1 LARGFLSGV
10 IWGVVLSAMVLWV
23 ASQLGGMISL
33 LLAPPEQVSDQAP
46 PPPQTAAAPEPAPA
60 APEPGA
66 LPATEPSRLGRELPA
81 GTSETPPQAETAPA
95 RAPQAG
101 AEAAPPAE
109 PAQAPEP
116 AAPGRIGE
124 EPARPDTAVAS
135 LPAPGA
141 DAAPREIEDAPAP
154 RAAPGGVTAPGAPAR
169 PGSGAAGRPV
179 PDAPPP
185 PPGQPAPATPA
196 APDADS
202 APAAVTPPVP
212 RFTEPQIVDVPA
224 PREDEPPMPGEAGQP
239 PGQPEVAALP
249 PPEQEQPPA
258 TAGAPPPGP
267 RVLRPGEGGLR
278 SNRLPTI
285 GGEPPARA
293 EEEEPAVDQAAD
305 ENAPAIERFAVP
317 FENPEGRPLMA
328 VILLP
333 DPAAQA
339 PQIGALPFPVSYAVD
354 AGRADATERM
364 RAIRAAGYE
373 VVLLAPLPEGASPR
387 DAEVAFESYLAAV
400 PEAVAVLDSRAAVFQ
415 SGRLL
420 ASQVADIL
428 ADTGHGMITYARG
441 LNSAIQV
448 AEREGIPA
456 ALVFRDIDGSGQ
468 DAAAIR
474 RFLDQAAFRAGQ
486 LQRVV
491 LVARNR
497 PETIRALVEWSLGNR
512 ARTVTLA
519 PVSAVLLGR

>member
-1 LARGFLSGV
+1 MARGFLSGV

-33 LLAPPEQVSDQAP
+33 LLAPPGQVSDQAP

-66 LPATEPSRLGRELPA
+66 LPATEPSRLGLELPA
-81 GTSETPPQAETAPA
+81 GTAETPPRADTAPA
-95 RAPQAG
+95 RAPGAE

-109 PAQAPEP
+109 PAQAAEP
-116 AAPGRIGE
+116 AVPGRIGE
-124 EPARPDTAVAS
+124 EPARPDTALAG

-154 RAAPGGVTAPGAPAR
+154 RAAPAGV
-169 PGSGAAGRPV
+169 AA
-179 PDAPPP
+179 PDAPP
-185 PPGQPAPATPA
+185 PPGQPAPTTPA
-196 APDADS
+196 APEADS
-202 APAAVTPPVP
+202 APAAVS
-212 RFTEPQIVDVPA
+212 EPQIVDLPA
-224 PREDEPPMPGEAGQP
+224 PREDEPPMPGGATQP
-239 PGQPEVAALP
+239 PGQAEVTALP
-249 PPEQEQPPA
+249 PQEQEQPPA
-258 TAGAPPPGP
+258 TDSAPASGP

-285 GGEPPARA
+285 GGESATMA
-293 EEEEPAVDQAAD
+293 EEPAEDQAVDEVD

-333 DPAAQA
+333 DPAADA
-339 PQIGALPFPVSYAVD
+339 TQIATLPFPVSYAVD
-354 AGRADATERM
+354 ASRADATERM

-373 VVLLAPLPEGASPR
+373 VVLLAPLPEDASPR

-468 DAAAIR
+468 DAAAVK

-486 LQRVV
+486 LKRVV

-519 PVSAVLLGR
+519 PISAVLLGR

>member
-1 LARGFLSGV
+1 MARGFLSGV

-33 LLAPPEQVSDQAP
+33 LLTPPEQVSDQAP

-60 APEPGA
+60 TPEPGA

-81 GTSETPPQAETAPA
+81 GTAETPPQAETAPA
-95 RAPQAG
+95 RAPQAE
-101 AEAAPPAE
+101 AAAPPPAR

-116 AAPGRIGE
+116 AVPDRIGE
-124 EPARPDTAVAS
+124 EPVRPGTAIAR
-135 LPAPGA
+135 LPAPGT
-141 DAAPREIEDAPAP
+141 DATPREIEDAPAP
-154 RAAPGGVTAPGAPAR
+154 RAAPAGVAAPGVPAQ
-169 PGSGAAGRPV
+169 PGSGSASRPA
-179 PDAPPP
+179 PGAPPP

-196 APDADS
+196 VPEADS
-202 APAAVTPPVP
+202 APVPASPPVP
-212 RFTEPQIVDVPA
+212 RFTEPQIVDLPA
-224 PREDEPPMPGEAGQP
+224 PREDEPPASGQADQP
-239 PGQPEVAALP
+239 PAQAEVAALP
-249 PPEQEQPPA
+249 PAGQEEPPA
-258 TAGAPPPGP
+258 TTGTPAPGP
-267 RVLRPGEGGLR
+267 RVLRPGEGERR

-285 GGEPPARA
+285 GDERAALPAPA
-293 EEEEPAVDQAAD
+293 TGPEEPAMD

-317 FENPEGRPLMA
+317 FDNPGGRPLMA

-333 DPAAQA
+333 DPAGDE
-339 PQIGALPFPVSYAVD
+339 PQIAALPFPVSYAVD
-354 AGRADATERM
+354 ASRATAAERM
-364 RAIRAAGYE
+364 RAIRAAGHE

-420 ASQVADIL
+420 AEQLADIL

-456 ALVFRDIDGSGQ
+456 ALVFRDIDGAGQ

-486 LQRVV
+486 MQRVV

-497 PETIRALVEWSLGNR
+497 PETIRALVEWRLGNR
-512 ARTVTLA
+512 ARTVALA